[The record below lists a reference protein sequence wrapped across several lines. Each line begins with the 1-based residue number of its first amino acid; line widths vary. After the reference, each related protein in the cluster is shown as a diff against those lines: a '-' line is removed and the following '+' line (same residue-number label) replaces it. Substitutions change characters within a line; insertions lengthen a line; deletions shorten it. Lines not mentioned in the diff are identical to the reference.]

1 MFDIVLKPFIK
12 KQKSMQRPK
21 PLLNLTIP
29 SSKQNCLHDQEHL
42 SKTFCKYPGDRKTAI
57 YILLIN

>member
-1 MFDIVLKPFIK
+1 
-12 KQKSMQRPK
+12 MQRPE

-29 SSKQNCLHDQEHL
+29 SSKQNCLNDQEHL
-42 SKTFCKYPGDRKTAI
+42 SKTFCKYPGDKKTAI